1 MLSNA
6 VKYTD
11 EKGIISIGTKG
22 NWLYMKNSASNL
34 EALDVDKLFDINF
47 DLNKENSNGL
57 GLYIVKNLLDNYKI
71 DYQVKKEDGNFI
83 FMIKLD

>member
-1 MLSNA
+1 
-6 VKYTD
+6 
-11 EKGIISIGTKG
+11 
-22 NWLYMKNSASNL
+22 MKNSASNL